1 MLVLGVVGHEE
12 EIKNILELLQYMDNK
27 IETTAIHFNDFNNK
41 DTLIRDVKKHEKK
54 LDALLFTDKI
64 SFELVNS
71 AMISSIPWVYIKK
84 NENLLLTT
92 LLNLSIIKNKDITA
106 LSIDTYDQKTI
117 DKIFNRIGLNHREQV
132 AVADYDIFNQNFIHY
147 LVNFHEEQYHS
158 NVNTTCITSLI
169 QVYNKLRK
177 KNIPCVHLKATNQR
191 IKDAINHLALK
202 IQSKKDDKSQTVV
215 IAIKIDPINEYSL
228 INENEYQIL
237 LEKTKVTQKIYLFAQ
252 KIQASVV
259 EVGIDQ
265 YFLFCTK
272 SILETETNDFKKLDI
287 LTDVSNDT
295 SSTISMGIGYGIT
308 VREAKFNAQE
318 GMKNSQNAKGNR
330 AYIVYNNETI
340 GPIASE
346 YQSIE
351 KDQGKHLDEQYN
363 KIAKDVTVSI
373 NTIFKLHCIIDET
386 QKNTFTSKELSGHLD
401 ITPRS
406 VNRILNKLEEK
417 GYAEV
422 IGKKMISNAGRPSRI
437 IKLNF

>member
-1 MLVLGVVGHEE
+1 MLTLGVVGHKK
-12 EIKNILELLQYMDNK
+12 EIESIIELLSDMDNK
-27 IETTAIHFNDFNNK
+27 IETTKIYHNDFNNK
-41 DTLIRDVKKHEKK
+41 DFLVKNVKKQEKN

-64 SFELVNS
+64 SFEIVNS
-71 AMISSIPWVYIKK
+71 SMISSIPWVYIKK

-92 LLNLSIIKNKDITA
+92 LLNLSVIKNKDITA

-117 DKIFNRIGLNHREQV
+117 DKIFNRIGLKHNNQV
-132 AVADYDIFNQNFIHY
+132 AVADYDIFNQNFIDY
-147 LVNFHEEQYHS
+147 LINFHREQYQS
-158 NVNTTCITSLI
+158 NSKTTCITTLI
-169 QVYNKLRK
+169 QVSDGLTEL
-177 KNIPCVHLKATNQR
+177 NIPCIHLKATNER

-237 LEKTKVTQKIYLFAQ
+237 LERTKVTQKIYLFAQ

-308 VREAKFNAQE
+308 VREAKYNAQE
-318 GMKNSQNAKGNR
+318 GMKNSQNAQGNR

-346 YQSIE
+346 YQSNE
-351 KDQGKHLDEQYN
+351 DKHEILLDEKYN
-363 KIAKDVTVSI
+363 KIARAVNISI

-386 QKNTFTSKELSGHLD
+386 QKDTFTSKELSGHLD

-417 GYAEV
+417 KYAEV

>member
-1 MLVLGVVGHEE
+1 MLTLGVVGHEK
-12 EIKNILELLQYMDNK
+12 EIENIIELLNQMDNK
-27 IETTAIHFNDFNNK
+27 IEATKIHFNDFNNK
-41 DTLIRDVKKHEKK
+41 DILIKNVKKQEKE
-54 LDALLFTDKI
+54 LDALLFADKI
-64 SFELVNS
+64 SFEIVNS
-71 AMISSIPWVYIKK
+71 SMISSIPWVYIKK

-92 LLNLSIIKNKDITA
+92 FLNLSLIQNKDITH

-117 DKIFNRIGLNHREQV
+117 DKIFKRIGLNHINQV
-132 AVADYDIFNQNFIHY
+132 AIADYDIFNQNFINY
-147 LVNFHEEQYHS
+147 LVNFHQEQYQS
-158 NVNTTCITSLI
+158 NTKTTCITTLI
-169 QVYNKLRK
+169 QVSTQLEKQ
-177 KNIPCVHLKATNQR
+177 NIPSIHLEATNER

-215 IAIKIDPINEYSL
+215 ITIKIDPVNEYAL

-272 SILETETNDFKKLDI
+272 SILETETNNFKKLDI

-308 VREAKFNAQE
+308 VREAKYNAQE
-318 GMKNSQNAKGNR
+318 GMKYSQNAKGNR
-330 AYIVYNNETI
+330 AYIVYNNATI

-346 YQSIE
+346 YQSFDNNQE
-351 KDQGKHLDEQYN
+351 KHLDERYN
-363 KIAKDVTVSI
+363 KIANAVNISI

-386 QKNTFTSKELSGHLD
+386 EKDTFTSKELSGHLD

-417 GYAEV
+417 AYAEV

>member
-1 MLVLGVVGHEE
+1 MLALGVIGHHEE
-12 EIKNILELLQYMDNK
+12 IENITHLLSNLDNNISTTK
-27 IETTAIHFNDFNNK
+27 IVFNDFNNTDLIVKNVK
-41 DTLIRDVKKHEKK
+41 DQEKN

-64 SFELVNS
+64 SFEIINS
-71 AMISSIPWVYIKK
+71 SMISSIPWVFIKK

-92 LLNLSIIKNKDITA
+92 LLNLSLIKKRDITA

-117 DKIFNRIGLNHREQV
+117 DKIYDRIGLNQYNNI
-132 AVADYDIFNQNFIHY
+132 AVADYDIFKQNFIEY
-147 LVNFHEEQYHS
+147 LIDFHMEQFKF
-158 NVNTTCITSLI
+158 NPKTTCITTLRI
-169 QVYNKLRK
+169 VANKLIE
-177 KNIPCVHLKATNQR
+177 NDIPCIHLNATNEI

-202 IQSKKDDKSQTVV
+202 IQLKENEKSQTVV

-272 SILETETNDFKKLDI
+272 SILETETNNFKNLDI

-308 VREAKFNAQE
+308 VREAKYNAQE
-318 GMKNSQNAKGNR
+318 GMKSSQNSKGNR
-330 AYIVYNNETI
+330 AYIVYNNKKI

-346 YQSIE
+346 YQSLKNQSE
-351 KDQGKHLDEQYN
+351 KMLDEKYN
-363 KIAKDVTVSI
+363 TIANAVNISV

-386 QKNTFTSKELSGHLD
+386 HKSSFTSKELSGHLD

-417 GYAEV
+417 GYAEI
-422 IGKKMISNAGRPSRI
+422 IGKKMISNLGRPSRI

>member
-1 MLVLGVVGHEE
+1 MLALGVVGHEE
-12 EIKNILELLQYMDNK
+12 EINNISKLLSHMDNK
-27 IETTAIHFNDFNNK
+27 IKPTKIYFNDFNDK
-41 DTLIRDVKKHEKK
+41 DTLISNVKKREKN

-71 AMISSIPWVYIKK
+71 SMISSIPWVYIKM

-92 LLNLSIIKNKDITA
+92 LLNLSVIKNKDIKA

-117 DKIFNRIGLNHREQV
+117 DKIFNRIGLDYYNQV
-132 AVADYDIFNQNFIHY
+132 AVADYDIFNQNFIQY
-147 LVNFHEEQYHS
+147 LVDFHQEQYHS
-158 NVNTTCITSLI
+158 NINTTCITSLV
-169 QVYNKLRK
+169 QVYNQLEKN
-177 KNIPCVHLKATNQR
+177 NIPCVHLKATNER

-308 VREAKFNAQE
+308 VREAKLNAQE

-330 AYIVYNNETI
+330 AYIVYNDETI

-346 YQSIE
+346 YHSSE
-351 KDQGKHLDEQYN
+351 NKHAKHLDEQYN
-363 KIAKDVTVSI
+363 KIANDVTVSI

-386 QKNTFTSKELSGHLD
+386 QKDTFTSKELSGHLD

-406 VNRILNKLEEK
+406 VNRILNKLEEN

-437 IKLNF
+437 IKINF

>member
-1 MLVLGVVGHEE
+1 MQTLGVVGHEK
-12 EIKNILELLQYMDNK
+12 EIENIIRLLSHTDNK
-27 IETTAIHFNDFNNK
+27 IKTTEIYFNDFINK
-41 DTLIRDVKKHEKK
+41 DKFIKNVKKQEKK
-54 LDALLFTDKI
+54 LDALLFTNKI

-71 AMISSIPWVYIKK
+71 SMISSIPWVYIKK

-92 LLNLSIIKNKDITA
+92 LLNLSIVKNKDITA

-117 DKIFNRIGLNHREQV
+117 DKIFNRIGLNYKNHV
-132 AVADYDIFNQNFIHY
+132 AVADYDIFNTNFIHY
-147 LVNFHEEQYHS
+147 LANFHQEQYLS
-158 NVNTTCITSLI
+158 NPKTTCITTLV
-169 QVYNKLRK
+169 QVANQLRK
-177 KNIPCVHLKATNQR
+177 MDIPYIYLEATNER

-272 SILETETNDFKKLDI
+272 SILETETNNFKKLDI

-308 VREAKFNAQE
+308 VREAKYNAQE

-346 YQSIE
+346 YQSFENNQEIL
-351 KDQGKHLDEQYN
+351 LDEGYN
-363 KIAKDVTVSI
+363 KIATAVNISI
-373 NTIFKLHCIIDET
+373 NTIFKLHCIVDET
-386 QKNTFTSKELSGHLD
+386 QKDTFTSKELSGHLD

>member
-1 MLVLGVVGHEE
+1 
-12 EIKNILELLQYMDNK
+12 
-27 IETTAIHFNDFNNK
+27 
-41 DTLIRDVKKHEKK
+41 
-54 LDALLFTDKI
+54 
-64 SFELVNS
+64 
-71 AMISSIPWVYIKK
+71 MISSIPWVYIKK

-92 LLNLSIIKNKDITA
+92 LLNLSVIRNKDISY

-117 DKIFNRIGLNHREQV
+117 DKIFKRIGLNHREQV

-147 LVNFHEEQYHS
+147 LVNFHEEQYLS
-158 NVNTTCITSLI
+158 NMKTTCITSLI
-169 QVYNKLRK
+169 QVYNELKK
-177 KNIPCVHLKATNQR
+177 KNIPCIHLKATNER

-346 YQSIE
+346 YQATE
-351 KDQGKHLDEQYN
+351 NDQSKHLDEQYN

-386 QKNTFTSKELSGHLD
+386 QKDTFTSKELSGHLD

>member
-1 MLVLGVVGHEE
+1 MLSLGVIGHEK
-12 EIKNILELLQYMDNK
+12 EINTIINLLDNMNNS
-27 IETTAIHFNDFNNK
+27 ISTTEIVFNDFNTK
-41 DTLIRDVKKHEKK
+41 DLIVKNIKDKEKE
-54 LDALLFTDKI
+54 LDALLFTNKI
-64 SFELVNS
+64 SFELINS
-71 AMISSIPWVYIKK
+71 SMISSIPWVYINKS
-84 NENLLLTT
+84 ENLLLTT
-92 LLNLSIIKNKDITA
+92 LLNLSLVKNRNITT

-117 DKIFNRIGLNHREQV
+117 DKIYSRIGIHEYNTI
-132 AVADYDIFNQNFIHY
+132 AIADYDIFKQNFINY
-147 LVNFHEEQYHS
+147 LVEFHKEHYNS
-158 NVNTTCITSLI
+158 NMKTTCITTLI
-169 QVYNKLRK
+169 QVADKLK
-177 KNIPCVHLKATNQR
+177 ESSIPCVHLKATDER

-202 IQSKKDDKSQTVV
+202 IQSKENEKSQTVV

-228 INENEYQIL
+228 LNENEYQIL

-272 SILETETNDFKKLDI
+272 SILETETDHFKKLDI

-308 VREAKFNAQE
+308 VREAKYNAQK
-318 GMKNSQNAKGNR
+318 GMKSSLNSKGNR

-340 GPIASE
+340 GPIASQ
-346 YQSIE
+346 YQSLKNRDDIML
-351 KDQGKHLDEQYN
+351 DQKYN
-363 KIAKDVTVSI
+363 TIASAVNISV

-386 QKNTFTSKELSGHLD
+386 HKNSFTSKELSGHLD

-417 GYAEV
+417 GYAEI
-422 IGKKMISNAGRPSRI
+422 IGKKIISNIGRPSRI